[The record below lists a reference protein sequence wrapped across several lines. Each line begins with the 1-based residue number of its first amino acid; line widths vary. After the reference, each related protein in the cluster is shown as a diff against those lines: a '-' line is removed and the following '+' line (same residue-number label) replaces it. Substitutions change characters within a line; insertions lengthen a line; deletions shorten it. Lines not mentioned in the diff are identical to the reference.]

1 VDSGLPVDG
10 LVAMYCADPAHIGST
25 VFNRL
30 WLDSD
35 ISRATAVKACT
46 KIVAE
51 GDSLLWLPPAA
62 GLRQEVAGSVRQVF
76 KVRHS
81 L

>member
-1 VDSGLPVDG
+1 
-10 LVAMYCADPAHIGST
+10 MYCADPAHIGST

-35 ISRATAVKACT
+35 ISRATAVKACA
-46 KIVAE
+46 KIVGN
-51 GDSLLWLPPAA
+51 GDSLPWLPPAA

-76 KVRHS
+76 KVRG
-81 L
+81 LLQL